1 VVSGDCVRVGLLTS
15 TRRKY
20 FPPAS
25 EDSKEEEAE
34 GGDVSESKE
43 ESAPESKGG
52 GTQES
57 KEETGGVP
65 IPESK
70 EDLKDKISDLAD
82 KRTAELEQSTEEEAK
97 QANPA
102 EPGVEPEK
110 K

>member
-1 VVSGDCVRVGLLTS
+1 MVSGDCVRVGLLTS

-25 EDSKEEEAE
+25 EDSKEEAE

-43 ESAPESKGG
+43 ESAPESKGEG
-52 GTQES
+52 AQES

-70 EDLKDKISDLAD
+70 EDLKDKISNLAD
-82 KRTAELEQSTEEEAK
+82 KRTAELERSTEEEAK

-110 K
+110 E